1 MSFAVLD
8 DIALAAP
15 RRYQPRARRP
25 CRPTFVNCNPVV
37 LICHV
42 SRLHYASSDPPAPIN
57 KVFLYGPLP
66 TPFSGQL
73 IPTSGSKHRGRVEGE
88 RR

>member
-57 KVFLYGPLP
+57 KVIEGASRAKEDED
-66 TPFSGQL
+66 TTSDSG
-73 IPTSGSKHRGRVEGE
+73 RAD
-88 RR
+88 